1 MSTLTQITE
10 KELEREIKNKGDVFC
25 LKNNMTI
32 YIGGEKMR
40 NASGQQREASK
51 VKMSG
56 SERKANRNTDQ
67 LNKSSV
73 STYDIFFPIKC
84 VTRKFH
90 VVVVQNNGKEM
101 YKKVCCTCEVVFCY

>member
-1 MSTLTQITE
+1 
-10 KELEREIKNKGDVFC
+10 
-25 LKNNMTI
+25 MTI

-40 NASGQQREASK
+40 NASGHQREASK

-56 SERKANRNTDQ
+56 RERKANRNNDQ
-67 LNKSSV
+67 LNKSLV

-101 YKKVCCTCEVVFCY
+101 YKKVCCTRKVVFCC